1 MKVNKKINSIK
12 YVLAIVWCAGF
23 LLLGGCS
30 ETEESTW
37 KQEYEN
43 CMAAMEQG
51 IAERGMAGQQEQDVF
66 KREAWNWAVG
76 VWQDSLSAFGECVEI
91 CIRNQPEGMDWEE
104 DIYRTATLLMAAM
117 CEEHNGSY
125 EFAYEHGEDL
135 EKIRKDFRAVI
146 EGSNPIDESINSFHE
161 DFGIYYYADTL
172 ISGMMAEAWEKEFR
186 HCLDMVENEVRLSAS
201 TGEEQALEILET
213 YEDFFGV
220 WADNER
226 ESRAEVFRI
235 GTMLLVN
242 GLKQS
247 GGSYEFIYDGEADR
261 EELRH
266 ICEGTEADAGAG
278 RRYPYTNPV
287 DQNVGF
293 LAREN
298 ENPENSVPEEL
309 TEELSTALQN
319 NTLEDY
325 VAEISAEYVLLQE
338 NEIMQYI
345 RKDTSGVLES
355 FYYEYIEGGEE
366 WFLFGRDNDIIVR
379 QKIDNEKYP
388 YCYYKFPCEGG
399 VYEAALRAYGKNEDY
414 YFISWEDDDYLLV
427 TKRAEGQVNGLAV
440 YQMYGYALIG
450 WILGLEKTSDG
461 GVEVTYNSYVSNG
474 NYIRGERFLDY

>member
-1 MKVNKKINSIK
+1 MKVNKRIRCIK
-12 YVLAIVWCAGF
+12 YALAIVWCAQL

-37 KQEYEN
+37 KY
-43 CMAAMEQG
+43 AL
-51 IAERGMAGQQEQDVF
+51 
-66 KREAWNWAVG
+66 
-76 VWQDSLSAFGECVEI
+76 SL
-91 CIRNQPEGMDWEE
+91 
-104 DIYRTATLLMAAM
+104 
-117 CEEHNGSY
+117 
-125 EFAYEHGEDL
+125 
-135 EKIRKDFRAVI
+135 
-146 EGSNPIDESINSFHE
+146 ID
-161 DFGIYYYADTL
+161 
-172 ISGMMAEAWEKEFR
+172 
-186 HCLDMVENEVRLSAS
+186 
-201 TGEEQALEILET
+201 
-213 YEDFFGV
+213 
-220 WADNER
+220 
-226 ESRAEVFRI
+226 
-235 GTMLLVN
+235 
-242 GLKQS
+242 GLKQL
-247 GGSYEFIYDGEADR
+247 GGSYKFLYDGEADR
-261 EELRH
+261 EALRH
-266 ICEGTEADAGAG
+266 ICEGTGTDAKAG
-278 RRYPYTNPV
+278 RRYPYVNPIE
-287 DQNVGF
+287 QNVGF
-293 LAREN
+293 LAQKDIVTSREN

-319 NTLEDY
+319 NTLEAY

-399 VYEAALRAYGKNEDY
+399 VYGGALRAYGKNEDY

-461 GVEVTYNSYVSNG
+461 EVEVTYYTYVGNG
-474 NYIRGERFLDY
+474 NYVWGERFLDY

>member
-1 MKVNKKINSIK
+1 MKVNKRIRCIK
-12 YVLAIVWCAGF
+12 YALAIVWCAQL

-37 KQEYEN
+37 KY
-43 CMAAMEQG
+43 AL
-51 IAERGMAGQQEQDVF
+51 
-66 KREAWNWAVG
+66 
-76 VWQDSLSAFGECVEI
+76 SL
-91 CIRNQPEGMDWEE
+91 
-104 DIYRTATLLMAAM
+104 
-117 CEEHNGSY
+117 
-125 EFAYEHGEDL
+125 
-135 EKIRKDFRAVI
+135 
-146 EGSNPIDESINSFHE
+146 ID
-161 DFGIYYYADTL
+161 
-172 ISGMMAEAWEKEFR
+172 
-186 HCLDMVENEVRLSAS
+186 
-201 TGEEQALEILET
+201 
-213 YEDFFGV
+213 
-220 WADNER
+220 
-226 ESRAEVFRI
+226 
-235 GTMLLVN
+235 
-242 GLKQS
+242 GLKQL
-247 GGSYEFIYDGEADR
+247 GGSYKFLYDGEADR
-261 EELRH
+261 EALRH
-266 ICEGTEADAGAG
+266 ICEGTGTDAKAG
-278 RRYPYTNPV
+278 RRYPYVNPIE
-287 DQNVGF
+287 QNVGF
-293 LAREN
+293 LAQKDILTSHEN

-319 NTLEDY
+319 KTLEAY

-399 VYEAALRAYGKNEDY
+399 VYGGALRAYGKNEDY

-461 GVEVTYNSYVSNG
+461 EVEVTYYTYVGNG
-474 NYIRGERFLDY
+474 NYVWGERFLDY